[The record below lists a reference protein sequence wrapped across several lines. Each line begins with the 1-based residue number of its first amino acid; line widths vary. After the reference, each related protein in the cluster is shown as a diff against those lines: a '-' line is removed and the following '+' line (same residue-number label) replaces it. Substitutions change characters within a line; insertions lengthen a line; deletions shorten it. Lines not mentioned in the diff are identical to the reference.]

1 MKIKGPNWRR
11 DVRKSAIQGIIAL
24 LIPRSHC
31 LWIAR
36 VWSTQ
41 SKTLENPHTTFD
53 FISRS
58 IYMSMQDPSR
68 NSIKQWVV
76 KLLGHSMVTFVT
88 KIWEFFTFNWS
99 QLLQQT
105 SYQSFRGWCTKYLG
119 WSIHSNPP
127 PQKKINLGQGQAQ
140 CPCNARWRLWL
151 RTKVGSASESLQS
164 PISVKCDRVLCQHL
178 YIWWT
183 TYC

>member
-1 MKIKGPNWRR
+1 M
-11 DVRKSAIQGIIAL
+11 RKFWLVFCGWKLYISSILIRYLSNRLSRIVL
-24 LIPRSHC
+24 L
-31 LWIAR
+31 W
-36 VWSTQ
+36 T
-41 SKTLENPHTTFD
+41 KFNENKRKNFKNMPL
-53 FISRS
+53 
-58 IYMSMQDPSR
+58 Q
-68 NSIKQWVV
+68 
-76 KLLGHSMVTFVT
+76 GHSMVTFVT

-119 WSIHSNPP
+119 WSIHSNP
-127 PQKKINLGQGQAQ
+127 QKINLGQGQAQ
-140 CPCNARWRLWL
+140 CPCNARLRLWL
-151 RTKVGSASESLQS
+151 RTKAGSPSESLQS